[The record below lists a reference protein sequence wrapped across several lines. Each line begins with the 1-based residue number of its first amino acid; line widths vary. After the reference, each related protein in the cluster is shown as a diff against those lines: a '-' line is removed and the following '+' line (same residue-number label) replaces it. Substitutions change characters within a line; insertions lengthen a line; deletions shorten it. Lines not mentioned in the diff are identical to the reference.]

1 MRRILVTTVLLVA
14 ALGLAGCSA
23 AGPSATGTSGSSTS
37 RAPAVTPEKGT
48 TVTDSSG
55 TASSGTPSSGSE
67 PIAALTA
74 RRSVITTGTISVTVD
89 RPSAAAEKAAAIAD
103 AAGGHVDGR
112 EERPSAEG
120 DPGSAKL
127 VLRIPSAKLDTAIAQ
142 LKKLGRVENVSLST
156 QDVTTQSQDLDAR
169 ITALT
174 TSVDRLVELMSR
186 ATTTADLISIESALS
201 DRQATLESLQS
212 QKRGLDDQ
220 VDLATLTVDFGTVA
234 TAPVRPPATFL
245 SGLLAGWGSFVG
257 FLSGLLVVIG
267 VALPWLLFAAVL
279 AAIAAVIVRRRR
291 LRVIRQP

>member
-37 RAPAVTPEKGT
+37 RAPAIAPEKGAA
-48 TVTDSSG
+48 VTDSSG
-55 TASSGTPSSGSE
+55 TASSGPGAT
-67 PIAALTA
+67 AVLTKP
-74 RRSVITTGTISVTVD
+74 RSVITTGTISLTVD
-89 RPSAAAEKAAAIAD
+89 TPSVAAEKAAAIAG

-112 EERPSAEG
+112 EERPSTG
-120 DPGSAKL
+120 GTPGSAQL
-127 VLRIPSAKLDTAIAQ
+127 VLRIPSAKLDAAVSQ
-142 LKKLGRVENVSLST
+142 LKKLGRVENVSLTS

-174 TSVDRLVELMSR
+174 TSVDRLIELMSR
-186 ATTTADLISIESALS
+186 ATTTADLITIESALS

-245 SGLLAGWGSFVG
+245 SGLVTGWESFVA
-257 FLSGLLVVIG
+257 FLSGLLVVLG
-267 VALPWLLFAAVL
+267 VALPWVVFAALL
-279 AAIAAVIVRRRR
+279 AGIAVVIVRRRR
-291 LRVIRQP
+291 SRAQRA